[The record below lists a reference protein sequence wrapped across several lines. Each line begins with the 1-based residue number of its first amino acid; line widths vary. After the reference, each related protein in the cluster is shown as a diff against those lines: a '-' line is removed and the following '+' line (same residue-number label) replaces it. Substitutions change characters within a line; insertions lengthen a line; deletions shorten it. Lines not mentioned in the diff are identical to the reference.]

1 MRANAKCVIKKS
13 MNRDLYRSIRSLR
26 DHERGIRPDAS
37 WVCATRERL
46 LMQVGNTMPSAETA
60 AKNRETV
67 AAAHPGLLKLARG
80 PALVVLSII
89 FVLLGGSFA
98 SVRASDDSLPGD
110 ALYMI
115 KLVSEQTQLALA
127 SSKPEKVRLKVAFTK
142 RRVEDLKTVVEMDE
156 PDQSKK
162 EERVSKA
169 ADILKQDLHTLK
181 QQLADV
187 SGGAQTDEDARQV
200 AETVKQ
206 LDRETVGVL
215 KTLEQTKKEGFGPE
229 VKQKVA
235 DAQAQ
240 ASDVGIKALE
250 MLVEARKSEQTGDV
264 VSEEEIGA
272 SLAEHAQAAKDS
284 VAEILLTS
292 SAASTS
298 SQAEAGS
305 STSTD
310 AGLILAKDAENALA
324 EMDALLLENRTAEAI
339 AKLKEASTKSFL
351 AQSEASKILTQ
362 EASNAAESSA
372 SGTAP

>member
-1 MRANAKCVIKKS
+1 
-13 MNRDLYRSIRSLR
+13 
-26 DHERGIRPDAS
+26 
-37 WVCATRERL
+37 
-46 LMQVGNTMPSAETA
+46 MQVGNTMPSAETA

-284 VAEILLTS
+284 VAEILLTAP
-292 SAASTS
+292 AASTS